1 MRELRQ
7 KQIIKHRLYSL
18 PSLLIF
24 GLITVFLISGAY
36 RVLNKG
42 IESKAKIDLLSEK
55 KDNLLQR
62 QDELKNS
69 IQTIQTDEG
78 IDKEIKEKFSVSK
91 EGEKVVVIVDPKP
104 IATSTEEKVIPWY
117 KKLWEGIIGD

>member
-7 KQIIKHRLYSL
+7 KQLIKHRLYSL
-18 PSLLIF
+18 PSLFIF
-24 GLITVFLISGAY
+24 GVITIFLIHGAY
-36 RVLNKG
+36 GVMKKG
-42 IESKAKIDLLSEK
+42 IESRSKINILNDK
-55 KDNLLQR
+55 KINLLQR

-69 IQTIQTDEG
+69 IQTIQTEEG

-104 IATSTEEKVIPWY
+104 IATSTEAKSAPWY
-117 KKLWEGIIGD
+117 KRLWEGIIGD

>member
-18 PSLLIF
+18 PSLIIF
-24 GLITVFLISGAY
+24 GLITIFLIHGAY
-36 RVLNKG
+36 GVVKKG
-42 IESKAKIDLLSEK
+42 IESKSKINLLNEK
-55 KDNLLQR
+55 KGNLLER
-62 QDELKNS
+62 QGELKDSIDS
-69 IQTIQTDEG
+69 IQTEEG

-91 EGEKVVVIVDPKP
+91 EGEKVVVIIDPKP
-104 IATSTEEKVIPWY
+104 IATSTEEKVTPWY